1 MQSKR
6 KTTTDSTYQG
16 YPVLTD
22 EKRGLAIDTDIME
35 KIVNQFDY
43 AEYDKSKV
51 FFFRFDLHFP
61 QGMQAPEDNDHFKH
75 FISAYQKNLSRKGLS
90 PQYVAVREQRR
101 SENPHYHVISLLD
114 GQKTRNCY
122 GHLKTAE
129 RLWANEL
136 GIETDD
142 PGSLG
147 IVNHCEKDKKT
158 GERMKNGTMLDMN
171 RDDYEYVIEAS
182 IKRASYLA
190 KVNQKHAPKG
200 VREVFASRLP
210 KEFRR

>member
-1 MQSKR
+1 MQRKR
-6 KTTTDSTYQG
+6 NTTTASTFQG
-16 YPVLTD
+16 YPILTD
-22 EKRGLAIDTDIME
+22 EKKRLAIDTDIME

-43 AEYDKSKV
+43 AEQNKSKT

-61 QGMQAPEDNDHFKH
+61 LGMQVPPDNEHFKH
-75 FISAYQKNLSRKGLS
+75 FISAYQKNLSRQGLS
-90 PQYVAVREQRR
+90 PQYIAVREQRR
-101 SENPHYHVISLLD
+101 SENPHYHIISLLD

-136 GIETDD
+136 GIETNA

-147 IVNHCEKDKKT
+147 IVNHCDKDKQT

-190 KVNQKHAPKG
+190 KVNQKNAPKG